1 MTLDN
6 EPLWSKE
13 NFNQYKEKVS
23 TRNNEKRDRRKLNVM
38 EVKTKNDGEITD

>member
-13 NFNQYKEKVS
+13 NFKQYKEKLS
-23 TRNNEKRDRRKLNVM
+23 TRNNEERGRRKLSAM
-38 EVKTKNDGEITD
+38 EVKTKNDAEITD